1 MALVLR
7 ASRCWQHGQSPVLP
21 KNDPTWPGSPKQER
35 PVQSQHLLLFPG
47 ASAHPARSAAQPAGR
62 GSSPTADVSAACLQ
76 GERLPSHRAAASIC
90 KLGGYFSGWSQR
102 AGSPRLRWSL
112 QPPSSR
118 SASPSSPSNSAYEAA
133 SDWEAQ
139 ASPTDNWRLVNE
151 VGRQSLGVQGRTC
164 PNWHPSKATRTQAG
178 HRVLTAAQPLTSDGV

>member
-21 KNDPTWPGSPKQER
+21 KDDPTRPGSPKQER

-47 ASAHPARSAAQPAGR
+47 ASAHLARSAAQLAGR
-62 GSSPTADVSAACLQ
+62 GSSTTADVSAACLQ
-76 GERLPSHRAAASIC
+76 GERWPSHRAAASIC

-139 ASPTDNWRLVNE
+139 ASPTDNWGLE
-151 VGRQSLGVQGRTC
+151 MKQGVSHWGCRAEPVPAGILPRPPGPKQD
-164 PNWHPSKATRTQAG
+164 TR
-178 HRVLTAAQPLTSDGV
+178 S